1 LRCRL
6 NQINNGFVELQVN
19 GQNKCYYPNRFQD
32 MMSFI
37 TKELVYYSD
46 IDITYN
52 IILHQNLCSIILMLD
67 EVTNQAC
74 HDLRTI

>member
-1 LRCRL
+1 
-6 NQINNGFVELQVN
+6 
-19 GQNKCYYPNRFQD
+19 